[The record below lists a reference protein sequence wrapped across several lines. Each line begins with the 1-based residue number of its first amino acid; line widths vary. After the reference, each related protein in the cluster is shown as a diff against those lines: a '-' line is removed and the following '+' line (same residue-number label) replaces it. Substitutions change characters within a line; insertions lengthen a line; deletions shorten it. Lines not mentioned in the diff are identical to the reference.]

1 MKIVERN
8 HMVKRGLIVGR
19 FQPFHKGHLHVVKHI
34 LKEVDEIIIVI
45 GSAQHSHQLDN
56 PFTTGERLLMIRRAL
71 EENGIPSTKFWLVP
85 VPDTHIHM
93 LWVSQV
99 IGYTPK
105 FEIIYTN
112 EPLTKRLFQ
121 EAGFK
126 VKPLPFYKRKIYSAT
141 QIRNRLLNGEDWETL
156 VPQAVADTIKEID
169 GVKRMQELAKTDKV

>member
-1 MKIVERN
+1 
-8 HMVKRGLIVGR
+8 
-19 FQPFHKGHLHVVKHI
+19 
-34 LKEVDEIIIVI
+34 
-45 GSAQHSHQLDN
+45 
-56 PFTTGERLLMIRRAL
+56 
-71 EENGIPSTKFWLVP
+71 
-85 VPDTHIHM
+85 M

-156 VPQAVADTIKEID
+156 VPQAVADIIKEID